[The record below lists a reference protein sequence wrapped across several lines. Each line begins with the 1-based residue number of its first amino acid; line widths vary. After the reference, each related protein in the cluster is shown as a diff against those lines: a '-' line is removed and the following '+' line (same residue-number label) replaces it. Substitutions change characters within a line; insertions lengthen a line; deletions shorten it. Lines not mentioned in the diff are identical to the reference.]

1 MSITT
6 QEARVRKALRFVRS
20 PKLSDLEGLKI
31 NDNRFVIGTGLFVKD
46 GIIMEIPE
54 AFRFRTR
61 LEVASTEN
69 GDQFLILSQ
78 FLTRGPEAWDME
90 AAFYQIGFR
99 DPEIEIQLRALCDE
113 LVFRGLA
120 EWVEE

>member
-1 MSITT
+1 MNITM
-6 QEARVRKALRFVRS
+6 QDVRVRKALKFIKS
-20 PKLSDLEGLKI
+20 PGLSDLEGLKI
-31 NDNRFVIGTGLFVKD
+31 NENRFTIGTGLFVEN

-69 GDQFLILSQ
+69 GDKFLILSQ
-78 FLTRGPEAWDME
+78 FLTRGPDYWDME
-90 AAFYQIGFR
+90 DAFYKIGFR
-99 DPEIEIQLRALCDE
+99 NPEIETQLRALCDE
-113 LVFRGLA
+113 LVSRGLA

>member
-1 MSITT
+1 MS
-6 QEARVRKALRFVRS
+6 KLLKFVKS

-61 LEVASTEN
+61 LEVATAQS
-69 GDQFLILSQ
+69 GGQYLILSQ
-78 FLTRGPEAWDME
+78 LLTGGPNAWDME
-90 AAFYQIGFR
+90 DAFYRIGFR
-99 DPEIEIQLRALCDE
+99 NPEIETQLRALCDE
-113 LVFRGLA
+113 LVSRGLA
-120 EWVEE
+120 EWVDE